1 MGQQFSLVTKNAY
14 AIEFISRYFIS
25 KEEGSKILTISQFE
39 ELIPVARGT
48 IQNSI
53 KLLTES
59 KAVTIQSR
67 GKLGSFLIEKDS
79 KILLQYAGI
88 NFLVGVMPL
97 PYSKIYEGLST
108 GLLYTMENK
117 LNIPVNMAY
126 MRGAERRIEMIL
138 NQRYDFAIVSKFA
151 ATRYLMEKEDITVI
165 QEFEHGSFLSG
176 HVLMFSD
183 PKYTK
188 IEDGMKIGI
197 DRASIDQSYLTQE
210 VCHGKDVEFVEV
222 SYTQLT
228 EKLAL
233 KEIDATVWNGDEIDS
248 KTMKDIHFIELDLK
262 DNNNTKA
269 VVIISSERLELKTI
283 LNELIDISEVEDIQ
297 KKVLEGTMIP
307 SY

>member
-1 MGQQFSLVTKNAY
+1 MGQNFSLVTKNAF

-25 KEEGSKILTISQFE
+25 TEEGSKILTISQFE

-53 KLLTES
+53 KILTES

-67 GKLGSFLIEKDS
+67 GKLGSFLTAKDS
-79 KILLQYAGI
+79 KILLKYAGI

-108 GLLYTMENK
+108 GLLQTMENK

-138 NQRYDFAIVSKFA
+138 NQRYDFAIISKFA
-151 ATRYLMEKEDITVI
+151 ASRYLLEHDDITII

-183 PKYTK
+183 PKFTQ
-188 IEDGMKIGI
+188 ITDGMKIGI

-210 VCHGKDVEFVEV
+210 VCKDKDVEFVEV

-233 KEIDATVWNGDEIDS
+233 KEIDATVWNGDEVDS
-248 KTMKDIHFIELDLK
+248 TMKNIHFVDLDLK
-262 DNNNTKA
+262 DNDNTKA
-269 VVIISSERLELKTI
+269 VVIISSERLELKTV
-283 LNELIDISEVEDIQ
+283 LNDMIDISEVEDIQ
-297 KKVLEGTMIP
+297 RKVLDGRMIP